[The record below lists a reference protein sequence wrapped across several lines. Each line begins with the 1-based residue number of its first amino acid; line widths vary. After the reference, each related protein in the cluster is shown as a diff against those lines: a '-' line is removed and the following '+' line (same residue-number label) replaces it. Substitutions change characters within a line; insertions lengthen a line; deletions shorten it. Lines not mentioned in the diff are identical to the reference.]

1 MAFGKKYFT
10 SYKSYNGWDYYLE
23 IWVDGYSSS
32 STEITLGEGGPVIS
46 YDTDKENRFSP
57 INSSKLELP
66 FMVTN
71 VDTDNFIKDIKN
83 TFNERDVYVHL
94 YKGTSSDYTSSAPL
108 WSGFVLMD
116 LSATPDKYYP
126 YPVKLTAVDGL
137 ALLKEKDWVKYT
149 SYDTPA
155 NTPGNYDTNDRYYG
169 PAKFTFWLKEIL
181 FKTGMSTTG
190 SIACGGIT
198 PPNTGVTEDY
208 QIVTAVNWY
217 NAAMPDTNV
226 ASDPLDFTKCSM
238 SMMYNVDA
246 NENITPV
253 NTYNVLENILRHWG
267 ARITYWKH
275 KFYIVQIPEY
285 ITDET
290 GTATNPDNIN
300 SRTYNLNAA
309 VQSSQDNLGSTYW
322 TRYQLPVNGTLDG
335 GIRKLSGGTFDYM
348 PKLKQVTARFIDYGN
363 RNYYGGFP
371 FGVDPSQTPYAPSSL
386 VFQDEIAD
394 ISNSE
399 SLKINIP
406 LDIELN
412 TNDFQWAGNTQ
423 MKIYFNLYFTNG
435 STTYY
440 LIFDKYNTPQYYWS
454 TQKPEQIGPTFNKV
468 RPFWQS
474 FIQHTSAV
482 QTLVGFDKDLE
493 FKDSVGDNLNL
504 TGSWKFY
511 IDIEPWG
518 ANGETMQGSTAGS
531 HSSSFRLFNAFSF
544 GLQYLAAISP
554 FTSGGINYISWTNS
568 LQSNSQPLNPTDIGS
583 TNPGVITT
591 INGNITYDYTPGFVQ
606 NPFQGQ
612 LLFISNV
619 VGATYGT
626 ELFEIDPNGAEVE
639 SEDLGEMIWGD
650 SLMST
655 SQGSLQVWNGSGFQK
670 SSAAGQWGVGTIS
683 GTDSFTRLL
692 LQQYLNGAKKVVQLL
707 NLNLVIS
714 EENKEQNSRP
724 MYVNPIGRLRH
735 VSTVGSAGSIIY
747 SYMKTGSWSLLKDE
761 ITYEGYQIL
770 YDGSSNTAISNQII
784 GGTLSQD
791 NDSAAAAI
799 APPNTTQI
807 PLISNLQIITPI
819 TNNIA
824 AYGSDVITNG
834 SFTTDAN
841 WTKGTGWSI
850 ASNKATFTTTGSTS
864 DLSQNALSLNQK
876 FTITADVTVEAGG
889 LTMKA
894 GSSGGTHLMSET
906 GVYEFPLLCT
916 GSTLIIFTASA
927 AFSGSINSVKAT
939 GQNSI
944 TSIPIQ
950 SIGTAIFKTNDVFKI
965 TTDDFVS
972 PEFTITSDQ
981 SANDTSLS
989 VASTNLDEDI
999 LINSDIVID
1008 SKDLIAQ
1015 YQNKTKGTVGG
1026 FDITATSI
1034 DSGSVAISSYIDDDS
1049 FGTAS
1054 ATSLATSESIKAY
1067 VDTQVGSA
1075 DTLQEVTDLGNTT
1088 TNSIMIGSSSAPSEK
1103 LHILGSN
1110 AALQVEESGGAL
1122 IKLRAGGTGYFG
1134 TYNNTNLAFVTN
1146 STERMRLTSGGNLL
1160 IGTTSGSEK
1169 LVVSGNVQ
1177 AQDSGFLAGLNGD
1190 KDGFVFHD
1198 LYTAGGNYWGF
1209 KGFTSSSRLSI
1220 VTNGIEGLTVDENSK
1235 VGIGVT
1241 SPLAILHTKAGSSGV
1256 SSVDAGTSTLIESN
1270 TTNYLRFANP
1280 DANIGGLVWT
1290 SPSDNFG
1297 AFVRWGHDTGLL
1309 EIATANSSD
1318 SITFATGNASEKMR
1332 LNSTGLGI
1340 GTSSPAYALDVASS
1354 GVTTLRLTSSG
1365 TGAMAMRYE
1374 NVGGFRGGVVVD
1386 NNGLYRIDATNI
1398 QLNPTNNVGIGTS
1411 PTEKLDVGG
1420 NVKIR
1425 GTNNLTIGSTSDGGD
1440 FSLSSGIRGY
1450 KFANNNGELLRITS
1464 DGNLLI
1470 NTTTD
1475 SFGKL
1480 QVNGNIK
1487 TFDSDGPYI
1496 NLYRDDNIIKS
1507 GNHLGSIVFGG
1518 GPEAYQDSPLDDSA
1532 IVLKAEAAADAAS
1545 GNSPSKLTI
1554 QGINNGSAAL
1564 SDWLVLNNG
1573 TATFSG
1579 QVTIP
1584 ATPVALTDAAS
1595 KGYVDAQVGT
1605 ADTLQEVTNLGNT
1618 TTNAITIGS
1627 SSSPSYALDVY
1638 GDVQFRDTSEH
1649 VRLYLTSNNAYNS
1662 IIYFGDENNGTIGR
1676 IQYKNSDN
1684 SLGFYTN
1691 TSERMRLDSSG
1702 RLLIGTTTDIG
1713 GELQVFS
1720 GDAIL
1725 TLKGNNASY
1734 INAGTQLISGHA
1746 STARGMGTFAYCEH
1760 SDVEWFWGN
1769 PYNGNDAF
1777 VINRNTGYTVPSSQS
1792 SPPGIGSSQG
1802 TVFTINSSGNVT
1814 TGALTLSST
1823 VDQILILK
1831 STDDGPV
1838 YQSYYRG
1845 SDRHAYLGFGGS
1857 SDNFNIVNEESSG
1870 AITFGTNGS
1879 EKMRLTT
1886 TGLGIGTSSPSEKL
1900 EVEDGYIL
1908 ASGSG
1913 TSHGFELQRTGL
1925 DTFQI
1930 RHLDGNFTINNL
1942 TDSRKDFV
1950 IDGSG
1955 HVGIN
1960 ETSPAKPLHVYD
1972 ATVNEIIK
1980 IESGDGG
1987 AFAMFADN
1995 NTTGNNLI
2003 GATGNNLAFWANSSE
2018 RMRIKSNGNV
2028 LISTTTDD
2036 GSSKLQVSGS
2046 AKISDTDG
2054 SVAISGGNINLTD
2067 SGGGTMITL
2076 DSATGDGVVRWE
2088 DNNVQKWDIGRDN
2101 TDQAFVIANEA
2112 GLNDNQVVH
2121 INHSTGEFTLK
2132 GDLTIGEDDTGYD
2145 VTFYGNTSGRNLMW
2159 DASQDRLEFTDNARI
2174 SIGTDNDL
2182 NIYNDGANTYIATNN
2197 TSGNFIITQNVD
2209 NADLIFKCD
2218 DGSGGN
2224 TAYITLDGSQ
2234 TTINL
2239 QKTVLIGTTTN
2250 TGAYKI
2256 DVAGKQRVQDTLELD
2271 DVLMLNAIS
2280 TPSDPAAGKSVIY
2293 MDSSDGGIKCKINV
2307 GGTVVTRT
2315 IASFE

>member
-23 IWVDGYSSS
+23 IWVNGYSSS

-83 TFNERDVYVHL
+83 TFSERDVYVHL

-190 SIACGGIT
+190 NIACGGIT

-226 ASDPLDFTKCSM
+226 ASDPLDLTKCSM

-371 FGVDPSQTPYAPSSL
+371 FGVDPGQTPYAPSSL

-412 TNDFQWAGNTQ
+412 TNDFNWAGNTQ

-454 TQKPEQIGPTFNKV
+454 TQKPEQIGATFNKV

-544 GLQYLAAISP
+544 GIQYLAAISP
-554 FTSGGINYISWTNS
+554 FTSGGVNYISWTNS

-583 TNPGVITT
+583 TNSGVITT

-626 ELFEIDPNGAEVE
+626 ELFEINPSGAEVE

-670 SSAAGQWGVGTIS
+670 SSAAGQWGVGTIT

-735 VSTVGSAGSIIY
+735 VSTVGAAGSIIY

-761 ITYEGYQIL
+761 INYEGYQIL

-916 GSTLIIFTASA
+916 GSTLIIFSASA

-965 TTDDFVS
+965 TTEDFVS

-1008 SKDLIAQ
+1008 SKDLISQ
-1015 YQNKTKGTVGG
+1015 YQNKTKGTV
-1026 FDITATSI
+1026 A
-1034 DSGSVAISSYIDDDS
+1034 
-1049 FGTAS
+1049 
-1054 ATSLATSESIKAY
+1054 
-1067 VDTQVGSA
+1067 
-1075 DTLQEVTDLGNTT
+1075 
-1088 TNSIMIGSSSAPSEK
+1088 
-1103 LHILGSN
+1103 
-1110 AALQVEESGGAL
+1110 
-1122 IKLRAGGTGYFG
+1122 
-1134 TYNNTNLAFVTN
+1134 
-1146 STERMRLTSGGNLL
+1146 
-1160 IGTTSGSEK
+1160 
-1169 LVVSGNVQ
+1169 
-1177 AQDSGFLAGLNGD
+1177 
-1190 KDGFVFHD
+1190 
-1198 LYTAGGNYWGF
+1198 
-1209 KGFTSSSRLSI
+1209 GFTI
-1220 VTNGIEGLTVDENSK
+1220 DADGIAKG
-1235 VGIGVT
+1235 GVEIT
-1241 SPLAILHTKAGSSGV
+1241 GWLDSDTMSG
-1256 SSVDAGTSTLIESN
+1256 
-1270 TTNYLRFANP
+1270 
-1280 DANIGGLVWT
+1280 
-1290 SPSDNFG
+1290 
-1297 AFVRWGHDTGLL
+1297 
-1309 EIATANSSD
+1309 ATAN
-1318 SITFATGNASEKMR
+1318 
-1332 LNSTGLGI
+1332 
-1340 GTSSPAYALDVASS
+1340 
-1354 GVTTLRLTSSG
+1354 
-1365 TGAMAMRYE
+1365 
-1374 NVGGFRGGVVVD
+1374 NV
-1386 NNGLYRIDATNI
+1386 
-1398 QLNPTNNVGIGTS
+1398 PTAES
-1411 PTEKLDVGG
+1411 
-1420 NVKIR
+1420 VK
-1425 GTNNLTIGSTSDGGD
+1425 
-1440 FSLSSGIRGY
+1440 
-1450 KFANNNGELLRITS
+1450 A
-1464 DGNLLI
+1464 
-1470 NTTTD
+1470 
-1475 SFGKL
+1475 
-1480 QVNGNIK
+1480 
-1487 TFDSDGPYI
+1487 
-1496 NLYRDDNIIKS
+1496 
-1507 GNHLGSIVFGG
+1507 
-1518 GPEAYQDSPLDDSA
+1518 
-1532 IVLKAEAAADAAS
+1532 
-1545 GNSPSKLTI
+1545 
-1554 QGINNGSAAL
+1554 
-1564 SDWLVLNNG
+1564 
-1573 TATFSG
+1573 
-1579 QVTIP
+1579 
-1584 ATPVALTDAAS
+1584 
-1595 KGYVDAQVGT
+1595 YVDAQVGT
-1605 ADTLQEVTNLGNT
+1605 ADTLQEVTDNGNT
-1618 TTNAITIGS
+1618 TTNSIMIGS
-1627 SSSPSYALDVY
+1627 SSSP
-1638 GDVQFRDTSEH
+1638 G
-1649 VRLYLTSNNAYNS
+1649 
-1662 IIYFGDENNGTIGR
+1662 
-1676 IQYKNSDN
+1676 
-1684 SLGFYTN
+1684 
-1691 TSERMRLDSSG
+1691 
-1702 RLLIGTTTDIG
+1702 
-1713 GELQVFS
+1713 
-1720 GDAIL
+1720 
-1725 TLKGNNASY
+1725 
-1734 INAGTQLISGHA
+1734 
-1746 STARGMGTFAYCEH
+1746 
-1760 SDVEWFWGN
+1760 
-1769 PYNGNDAF
+1769 
-1777 VINRNTGYTVPSSQS
+1777 
-1792 SPPGIGSSQG
+1792 
-1802 TVFTINSSGNVT
+1802 
-1814 TGALTLSST
+1814 
-1823 VDQILILK
+1823 
-1831 STDDGPV
+1831 
-1838 YQSYYRG
+1838 
-1845 SDRHAYLGFGGS
+1845 
-1857 SDNFNIVNEESSG
+1857 
-1870 AITFGTNGS
+1870 
-1879 EKMRLTT
+1879 
-1886 TGLGIGTSSPSEKL
+1886 
-1900 EVEDGYIL
+1900 
-1908 ASGSG
+1908 
-1913 TSHGFELQRTGL
+1913 
-1925 DTFQI
+1925 
-1930 RHLDGNFTINNL
+1930 
-1942 TDSRKDFV
+1942 
-1950 IDGSG
+1950 
-1955 HVGIN
+1955 
-1960 ETSPAKPLHVYD
+1960 KPLHVYD

-1980 IESGDGG
+1980 IESGDSG

-2028 LISTTTDD
+2028 LIGTTTDVGAKLFVNGHIRIANFGQIYGNGTADIYIGNTNSGVLRIGGD
-2036 GSSKLQVSGS
+2036 GT
-2046 AKISDTDG
+2046 DTVIQP
-2054 SVAISGGNINLTD
+2054 SFNNLVIKTTRD
-2067 SGGGTMITL
+2067 IDDIVFKAGASEDTYITL
-2076 DSATGDGVVRWE
+2076 DSSE
-2088 DNNVQKWDIGRDN
+2088 
-2101 TDQAFVIANEA
+2101 NEIYF
-2112 GLNDNQVVH
+2112 H
-2121 INHSTGEFTLK
+2121 K
-2132 GDLTIGEDDTGYD
+2132 TIG
-2145 VTFYGNTSGRNLMW
+2145 
-2159 DASQDRLEFTDNARI
+2159 
-2174 SIGTDNDL
+2174 
-2182 NIYNDGANTYIATNN
+2182 
-2197 TSGNFIITQNVD
+2197 
-2209 NADLIFKCD
+2209 
-2218 DGSGGN
+2218 
-2224 TAYITLDGSQ
+2224 
-2234 TTINL
+2234 
-2239 QKTVLIGTTTN
+2239 IGTTNPDTN
-2250 TGAYKI
+2250 YKI
-2256 DVAGKQRVQDTLELD
+2256 DIAGKAQIQSVLELD
-2271 DVLMLNAIS
+2271 DVLTLNAIS
-2280 TPSDPAAGKSVIY
+2280 TPADPATNKSSIY
-2293 MDSSDGGIKCKINV
+2293 MDSADGAIKVKINV